1 MKTYKQKF
9 NKKFGYPLNQS
20 NSLEQISADTG
31 YQVSGLKIIVKKG
44 EGAYFSNPQSVRS
57 NVQSS
62 KQWGI
67 ARVYSSVMGGKA
79 KKIDEKHLKKI
90 DTSKLYKIK
99 RYTYNQA
106 KKLNVKVY
114 PSQVKGKKI
123 DVFKNGKK
131 IATIG
136 ALGYLDYPTYIIKK
150 GKKIADIRRL
160 SYKKRH
166 ENNRKVKNSNGFF
179 ADNLLW

>member
-106 KKLNVKVY
+106 NKLNVKELTFLKM
-114 PSQVKGKKI
+114 VKK
-123 DVFKNGKK
+123 
-131 IATIG
+131 
-136 ALGYLDYPTYIIKK
+136 
-150 GKKIADIRRL
+150 
-160 SYKKRH
+160 
-166 ENNRKVKNSNGFF
+166 
-179 ADNLLW
+179 